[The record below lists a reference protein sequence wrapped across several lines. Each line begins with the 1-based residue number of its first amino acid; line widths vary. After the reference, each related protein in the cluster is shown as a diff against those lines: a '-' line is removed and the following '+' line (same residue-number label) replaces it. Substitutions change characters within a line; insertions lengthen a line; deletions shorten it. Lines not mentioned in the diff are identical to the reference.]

1 VDAYDFSAGNT
12 PASTPAGSVRA
23 SMPRQSRFS
32 VPSPVAQSPEP
43 EDEAEAQHAP
53 RSPLHR
59 PVVATGRHSTPRQSI
74 EAFVARRS
82 TPRPS
87 VAASAARRNALPADV
102 STWTHVDVGAW
113 IEATGWGAYRAR
125 MMRSMINGRNLLRLD
140 DVALRAE
147 PLRITNPGHRAG
159 FLAAIA
165 RLRSASPPPRSAAAR
180 RFASPMREAPAAVKR
195 PATAPAV
202 RAAPQRMAPHRALP
216 PPTQQPPRPV
226 IVSKPEQRCVAPSF
240 PLLPL
245 ALF

>member
-1 VDAYDFSAGNT
+1 MDAYDFSAGNT

-32 VPSPVAQSPEP
+32 LPSPVAQSPEP
-43 EDEAEAQHAP
+43 EEYEDYEAEAEEQQHAP

-59 PVVATGRHSTPRQSI
+59 PFVAPGRRSTPRESI

-102 STWTHVDVGAW
+102 STWTHVDVSAW
-113 IEATGWGAYRAR
+113 VEATGWGAYRAR
-125 MMRSMINGRNLLRLD
+125 LARSMINGRNLLRLD

-159 FLAAIA
+159 LLAAIG
-165 RLRSASPPPRSAAAR
+165 RLRSASPPPRSVAAR
-180 RFASPMREAPAAVKR
+180 RFASPVREAPPAVKR
-195 PATAPAV
+195 PATAPSA
-202 RAAPQRMAPHRALP
+202 RAAPQQRMAPQRALP

-226 IVSKPEQRCVAPSF
+226 IVSKPEQR
-240 PLLPL
+240 
-245 ALF
+245 